1 MNQLFEFIS
10 RQRAFIVFVLL
21 EVLSLW
27 LFYSYNNYQNAILLN
42 TTNTYVAKSL
52 EVSNSIKEYSNLKNV
67 NEELAV
73 ENNRLHELVARLQS
87 EQIVKTNFNYKAD
100 SAVAARFKTV
110 VAKVVTATT
119 SQFNNYITIDK
130 GSAEGL
136 APGMGVISATGVVG
150 KIKSC
155 SEHYSTVI
163 SILHSEYT
171 VSAKIKRNNEIG
183 SVKWNGKSAEIIQLQ
198 EVPRTKSVLKKDTIV
213 TSDYNYVFP
222 PNIVIG
228 YVQRVGVRQ
237 DQFYDIQL
245 ALATNFHTL
254 SYVYVI
260 NNTLEKEQRKL
271 EGNDEATKK
280 NDPK

>member
-27 LFYSYNNYQNAILLN
+27 FFYSYNNYQNAILLN

-52 EVSNSIKEYSNLKNV
+52 EVSNSIKEYSNLKNA
-67 NEELAV
+67 NQELAT
-73 ENNRLHELVARLQS
+73 ENNRLHELVARLQA
-87 EQIVKTNFNYKAD
+87 EQIVKSNINYKAD
-100 SAVAARFKTV
+100 SAVAARFKPI
-110 VAKVVTATT
+110 VAKVMFSTA

-130 GSAEGL
+130 GSADGL

-155 SEHYSTVI
+155 SEHLSIVI

-183 SVKWNGKSAEIIQLQ
+183 SVKWNGKNSEIVQLQ
-198 EVPRTKSVLKKDTIV
+198 EVSRYKSVLKKDTIV

-222 PNIVIG
+222 PNIIIG
-228 YVQRVGVRQ
+228 YVRQVGIRQ
-237 DQFYDIQL
+237 DQFYDIDL
-245 ALATNFHTL
+245 NLATNFHTL

-271 EGNDEATKK
+271 EGNDEPTKK

>member
-42 TTNTYVAKSL
+42 TTNTYVAKSM

-73 ENNRLHELVARLQS
+73 ENNRLHELVARLQA
-87 EQIVKTNFNYKAD
+87 EQIVKFNFNYKAD
-100 SAVAARFKTV
+100 SAVAARFKPI
-110 VAKVVTATT
+110 VAKVITSTT

-130 GSAEGL
+130 GLAEGL

-155 SEHYSTVI
+155 SEHFSIVI

-183 SVKWNGKSAEIIQLQ
+183 SVKWNGKNAEVIQLQ

-228 YVQRVGVRQ
+228 YVQKVGVRQ